1 MGHSF
6 PQSWP
11 RSGRALVPVLGCAV
25 SLVIASLTGCSS
37 GPKILTPEKKQ
48 PDPILGEVHPQN
60 QPTYAPA
67 APLDKRP
74 SAGGTTGTPT
84 SASRTPVEDPL
95 FPSVPTSNAYLA
107 SRSGSLP
114 GSRPLAIADNKQPG
128 QFQLAGAATPIVR
141 PVPQDPATKKD
152 TWTAPPSNSTAASG
166 GSFSAPSSSPN
177 NFVDPATALLQSRG
191 VTSQRVEP
199 LADGTVR
206 LTAVVPRRDDPNRQF
221 TYEAVARD
229 FPAAAQ
235 AVVQQIDQQK

>member
-1 MGHSF
+1 MGHSSR
-6 PQSWP
+6 QIWP
-11 RSGRALVPVLGCAV
+11 RSGRAFVPVLGCAV
-25 SLVIASLTGCSS
+25 GLVIANLAGCSS

-74 SAGGTTGTPT
+74 TAGTPT
-84 SASRTPVEDPL
+84 SANRPAVEDPL

-114 GSRPLAIADNKQPG
+114 GSRPLAITDGKQPG
-128 QFQLAGAATPIVR
+128 PFQLAAAATPIVR

-152 TWTAPPSNSTAASG
+152 TWAAPPSNTTTANG
-166 GSFSAPSSSPN
+166 GSFSASSTPSN

-229 FPAAAQ
+229 FAAAAQ